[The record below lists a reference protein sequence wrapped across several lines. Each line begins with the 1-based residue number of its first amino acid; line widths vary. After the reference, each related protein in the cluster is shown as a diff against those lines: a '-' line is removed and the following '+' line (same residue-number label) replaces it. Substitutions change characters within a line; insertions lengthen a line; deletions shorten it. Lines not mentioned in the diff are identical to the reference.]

1 MTNLLR
7 MDALASVRI
16 YNFCSYAQKSKS
28 QRYHRMFFFQLTHDL
43 EPHSDELGRVGIGLA
58 FIDAR
63 IPALDAQDF
72 EGPVLKERK
81 ARKP

>member
-1 MTNLLR
+1 MMFT
-7 MDALASVRI
+7 VRR
-16 YNFCSYAQKSKS
+16 NKSQS
-28 QRYHRMFFFQLTHDL
+28 QRYHNVPQLTHDL

-63 IPALDAQDF
+63 IPALDAQNF